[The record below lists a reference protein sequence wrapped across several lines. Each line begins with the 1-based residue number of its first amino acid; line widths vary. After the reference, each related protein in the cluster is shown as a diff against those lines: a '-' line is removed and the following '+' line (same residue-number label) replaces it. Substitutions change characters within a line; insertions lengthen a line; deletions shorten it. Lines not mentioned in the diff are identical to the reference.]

1 MAEEIKKI
9 ITVDTSQAVD
19 ALDKLKGA
27 TDQVDQEFTSMKDA
41 KDKMDSLKAEM
52 LSLDDASEEYASTL
66 KELQTLQ
73 DKYNKV
79 ISDAKG
85 VTDAAAGSYN
95 ALSKQM
101 SDLKKAWKATADEA
115 ERNEIGQQI
124 LEINDKL
131 KEFDASIGNYQRNV
145 GNYASAFT
153 EGLDKISDSVKALN
167 SPLDLVKKGVH
178 ALNGAFKA
186 LIANPIGAAIAAI
199 VVVVK
204 ALAKAFKSN
213 EEASNKLKKAF
224 SVLEPV
230 TNAIKNALGKIANV
244 IGDMLVKISEL
255 ANGVQKAGVKIAE
268 FLNKMGLVSDERLK
282 QMKDT
287 IKAGQTALQV
297 SQELADAEIA
307 ITERKRKY
315 AILEAKTEAEISEL
329 RAKAA
334 EKEKYTAKQR
344 SKFLEEAKNKEKALY
359 DEKLKIAE
367 EEFRIAKLRAD
378 QAPNSAEDNEALA
391 QSEANLYRVRKEYSD
406 KIRELNSGLAESS
419 TAATQEQKSA
429 VEESIK
435 ALEAEKKAI
444 ENRLSVS
451 KKGSEDYFN
460 LLKEQ
465 ENKEWEIQ
473 NERFKKENYTDE
485 QIETYRQL
493 HVKKLNDIDEQ
504 RKAFTSEREKEIL
517 DVRLSTIREGSALYY
532 KLLTEQE
539 NKRWEIEQKR
549 LEDEQ
554 YTDEQIEAFR
564 QAHIKALADIDKQQ
578 IDDAIALIE
587 KKKDTDKKAEE
598 EYYNL
603 LRERENKDWEF
614 QQLRFKNEEYTDE
627 QIEAFRQAHIKAL
640 ADIDKQQ
647 LDNIQKRKEEE
658 IARKIEVL
666 DAEIEIEQANQ
677 EKRKG
682 LFEQNNE
689 EYYNLLK
696 EKENFEWEI
705 QEARLEAEG
714 YTNEQIAA
722 LREAHAKRL
731 EEIDY
736 AAAETTKK
744 TMADAVDAVASRTAS
759 VTGMIGDLFSTLA
772 DNYDEG
778 SKQSKAFQIASATM
792 NMLGGVV
799 SAVASAFSPAN
810 AWMTIYGQAAAA
822 ATMSATV
829 IATGLAQIAK
839 IKSTST
845 AGSSSAS
852 ASTAPAPSTPSTT
865 FSPQYTSNATGAS
878 DIVDLQNAVASG
890 TKDGNES
897 SSTRVYVVES
907 DITESQNASKTRVQE
922 SEF

>member
-27 TDQVDQEFTSMKDA
+27 TNQVDQEFNSMKDA

-52 LSLDDASEEYASTL
+52 LSLDEASEEYASTL

-85 VTDAAAGSYN
+85 ANDAAAGSYN

-167 SPLDLVKKGVH
+167 SPLDLVKKGVG

-204 ALAKAFKSN
+204 ALVSAFKKN

-224 SVLEPV
+224 SVLEPI
-230 TNAIKNALGKIANV
+230 TNTVKNALGKIVNIV
-244 IGDMLVKISEL
+244 GDMLVKISEL
-255 ANGVQKAGVKIAE
+255 AEGVQKAGVKIAG

-287 IKAGQTALQV
+287 IEAGQTALQV

-315 AILEAKTEAEISEL
+315 AILEAKSEAEISEL
-329 RAKAA
+329 RAKVA

-391 QSEANLYRVRKEYSD
+391 QSEANLYRVRKEYND
-406 KIRELNSGLAESS
+406 KMRELNANLVETS
-419 TAATQEQKSA
+419 TAASQEQKSA

-451 KKGSEDYFN
+451 KKGSEDYFK

-493 HVKKLNDIDEQ
+493 HIKNLNDIDEQ
-504 RKAFTSEREKEIL
+504 QKAFTSEREKEIL
-517 DVRLSTIREGSALYY
+517 DVRISTQREGSALYY

-554 YTDEQIEAFR
+554 YTDEQIEV
-564 QAHIKALADIDKQQ
+564 
-578 IDDAIALIE
+578 
-587 KKKDTDKKAEE
+587 
-598 EYYNL
+598 
-603 LRERENKDWEF
+603 
-614 QQLRFKNEEYTDE
+614 
-627 QIEAFRQAHIKAL
+627 FRQAHIKAL

-647 LDNIQKRKEEE
+647 LDNVQKRKEEE
-658 IARKIEVL
+658 IARKREVL

-696 EKENFEWEI
+696 EKENFDWEI

-714 YTNEQIAA
+714 YTNEQIAV

-744 TMADAVDAVASRTAS
+744 AMTDAVDAVAARTAS
-759 VTGMIGDLFSTLA
+759 VTGMIGDLFSVLA

-778 SKQSKAFQIASATM
+778 SKQSKAFQIAAATM
-792 NMLGGVV
+792 DMLGGVV

-829 IATGLAQIAK
+829 IATGMAQIAK

-845 AGSSSAS
+845 KGSSSAS
-852 ASTAPAPSTPSTT
+852 ASAAPAPSTPSTT

-878 DIVDLQNAVASG
+878 DVIDLQNAVATG
-890 TKDGNES
+890 TKEGNKD
-897 SSTRVYVVES
+897 TKVYVVES
-907 DITESQNASKTRVQE
+907 EITESQNASKTRVQE